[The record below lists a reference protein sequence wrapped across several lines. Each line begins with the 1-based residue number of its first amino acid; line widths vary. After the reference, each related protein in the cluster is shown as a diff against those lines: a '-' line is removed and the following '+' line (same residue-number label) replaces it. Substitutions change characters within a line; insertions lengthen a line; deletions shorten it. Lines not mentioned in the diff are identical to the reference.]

1 MEIVK
6 DSADHNRDAVVEGV
20 MNAKIFVLN
29 VAMATIEE
37 TVITDRKEVALIAGL
52 KDKDNAKGTATGFV
66 LDAHLWDATDSK
78 KEVEFVHVL
87 ATKNTN
93 HAFDMQGVLIKT
105 PSGKVQVEF
114 GTVLIMKMNPLT
126 GDLRDVEITE
136 QEIDQAIRFF
146 SIPDS
151 ENVMDMFSA
160 YQV

>member
-6 DSADHNRDAVVEGV
+6 DSADHNREAVVEGV

-52 KDKDNAKGTATGFV
+52 KDKDNAKGTARGFV
-66 LDAHLWDATDSK
+66 LDAHLWDAADSK

-93 HAFDMQGVLIKT
+93 HAFDMQGVVVKT
-105 PSGKVQVEF
+105 PSGKVHVEF

-126 GDLRDVEITE
+126 GDLRNVEITE
-136 QEIDQAIRFF
+136 EEINQAIHFF
-146 SIPDS
+146 SIPDPDS
-151 ENVMDMFSA
+151 VIDMFTA
-160 YQV
+160 FEV

>member
-1 MEIVK
+1 
-6 DSADHNRDAVVEGV
+6 
-20 MNAKIFVLN
+20 
-29 VAMATIEE
+29 
-37 TVITDRKEVALIAGL
+37 
-52 KDKDNAKGTATGFV
+52 
-66 LDAHLWDATDSK
+66 
-78 KEVEFVHVL
+78 
-87 ATKNTN
+87 
-93 HAFDMQGVLIKT
+93 MQGVLIKT

-136 QEIDQAIRFF
+136 QEIDLAIRFF